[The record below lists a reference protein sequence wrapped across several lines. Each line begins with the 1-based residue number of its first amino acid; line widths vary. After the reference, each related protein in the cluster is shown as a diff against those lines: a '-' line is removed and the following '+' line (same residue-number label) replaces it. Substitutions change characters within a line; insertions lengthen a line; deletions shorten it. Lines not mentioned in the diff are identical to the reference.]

1 MISRLAQ
8 SIVQAPEMIAMSQ
21 DPLGVAGDL
30 VFKQGSNEV
39 RAAGPL
45 STDKAASS
53 VVDLKGGP

>member
-45 STDKAASS
+45 STDKAA
-53 VVDLKGGP
+53 